1 MNITSHEQSEVKP
14 CPEKVENYSHID
26 RLFENKRH
34 KEDHSYVELGQHFI
48 GDNNIAADEWYTCIE
63 LADVLLF
70 VPIIEGVLL
79 IVNCLIALLVKT

>member
-1 MNITSHEQSEVKP
+1 
-14 CPEKVENYSHID
+14 
-26 RLFENKRH
+26 
-34 KEDHSYVELGQHFI
+34 LGQHFI